1 LFCQYPLIN
10 YLTFNKEIQDDLKP
24 EPQVSKEP
32 TSDSTDDVIIDFIDD
47 DIINVQNSVEVM
59 NHLDQPDN
67 IEIQNDIK
75 PEIQIEKEML
85 VPTTD
90 SIGDDKGQK
99 I

>member
-1 LFCQYPLIN
+1 MLPIP
-10 YLTFNKEIQDDLKP
+10 FNKLPHFQQFQDDLEP
-24 EPQVSKEP
+24 EAQVSKEP

-47 DIINVQNSVEVM
+47 DIINVQNSMEVM

-67 IEIQNDIK
+67 IGTQNDFK
-75 PEIQIEKEML
+75 SEIQIEKEML
-85 VPTTD
+85 VPTID

>member
-1 LFCQYPLIN
+1 MN
-10 YLTFNKEIQDDLKP
+10 YLTFNKEIQDDL
-24 EPQVSKEP
+24 ESEAQVSKEP
-32 TSDSTDDVIIDFIDD
+32 TSDSTDDIIIDFIDD
-47 DIINVQNSVEVM
+47 DIINVQNSMEVM

-90 SIGDDKGQK
+90 SIDDDKGQK